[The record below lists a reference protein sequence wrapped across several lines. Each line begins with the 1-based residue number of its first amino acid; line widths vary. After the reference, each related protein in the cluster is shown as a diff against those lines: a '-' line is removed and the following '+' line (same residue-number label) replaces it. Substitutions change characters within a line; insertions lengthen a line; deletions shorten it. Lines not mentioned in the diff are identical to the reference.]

1 MDLVIVGAGTAGMPC
16 AIEAVKAGEY
26 GRGFVVVAEEIR
38 NLANQTAVAA
48 LDIERMVVEM
58 QASVSTGVREMERF
72 GAQVREGVASV
83 GQVSK
88 QLADILEKVQQL
100 TPRFE
105 ILDQGMRSQSDG
117 AGEISTAMV
126 ELAGVARTS
135 ALAVAELNQASR
147 ALHAAIQELREGM
160 SHFKVGEVE

>member
-1 MDLVIVGAGTAGMPC
+1 
-16 AIEAVKAGEY
+16 
-26 GRGFVVVAEEIR
+26 VVAEEIR

-58 QASVSTGVREMERF
+58 QVSVSTGVREMERF

-83 GQVSK
+83 GQVSR

-126 ELAGVARTS
+126 ELTGVARTTS
-135 ALAVAELNQASR
+135 LAVVELNQASR

-160 SHFKVGEVE
+160 SHFKVAQAE